1 VHRGPVDN
9 FKVHGLISP
18 ARCKA
23 HPAPEIDVASD
34 ITAGQPPQHGT
45 APTDIAIPPA
55 SAFLITILTIGVG
68 VLVANLYYAQPL
80 IASIG
85 QELHIPPG
93 VAGSIVSVAQ
103 IGYGTGLFLVV
114 PLADLVENKRL
125 VLTLMTFVLIGLVAL
140 ATSSSAIAFF
150 VAAYLI
156 GVSATG
162 AQVLLPYV
170 AYLVPEERRGR
181 VVGNVMAGV
190 LTGIMLARP
199 ASLFISGSFGW
210 RAVFWTSA
218 CLVAAVALLLAR
230 MMPRHKPTGGMHY
243 GRIISTMIHLPPR
256 MPALC
261 WRAAYAALLFGA
273 FNMFWT
279 AAPLMLAGR
288 FHFDEH
294 QIGLFALAGAGGALA
309 APLAG
314 RMSDRDLETETTAG
328 AMLVLA
334 LAFIGTGWA
343 AAAVALGTM
352 VVCTVLLDAAVQ
364 VNQVVSRRTVFATAT
379 ALRGRVNALYM
390 TATFIGGSIG
400 SLLGTL
406 TYSHGGWTATAIAGT
421 VIGATAL
428 ALLGLEVR
436 GK

>member
-1 VHRGPVDN
+1 M
-9 FKVHGLISP
+9 
-18 ARCKA
+18 
-23 HPAPEIDVASD
+23 ASD
-34 ITAGQPPQHGT
+34 ISAELPQQRVTAST
-45 APTDIAIPPA
+45 ETSAAIPPA
-55 SAFLITILTIGVG
+55 SAFLITVLTIGVG

-85 QELHIPPG
+85 RELNIPPG

-125 VLTLMTFVLIGLVAL
+125 VLTLMSLVLVGLVAL
-140 ATSSSAIAFF
+140 ATSSNAIAFF

-156 GVSATG
+156 GVCATG

-218 CLVAAVALLLAR
+218 CLVATVALLLAR
-230 MMPRHKPTGGMHY
+230 MMPRHQPAGGMGY
-243 GRIISTMIHLPPR
+243 ARIIGTMIHLPPR

-261 WRAAYAALLFGA
+261 WRATYAALLFGA

-288 FHFDEH
+288 FHLDEH
-294 QIGLFALAGAGGALA
+294 HIGLFALAGAGGALA

-314 RMSDRDLETETTAG
+314 RLSDRNLEIEATAG
-328 AMLVLA
+328 SMLLLA
-334 LAFIGTGWA
+334 ACFFGTGWA
-343 AAAVALGTM
+343 AAAMAMGSL
-352 VVCTVLLDAAVQ
+352 VVCSVLIDAAVQ
-364 VNQVVSRRTVFATAT
+364 TNQVVSRRTVFATAT

-400 SLLGTL
+400 SLLGSV
-406 TYSHGGWTATAIAGT
+406 TYSSGGWTATAGT
-421 VIGATAL
+421 GVAIGLVAL
-428 ALLGLEVR
+428 GLLGVEVR
-436 GK
+436 GRRAVAG

>member
-1 VHRGPVDN
+1 
-9 FKVHGLISP
+9 
-18 ARCKA
+18 
-23 HPAPEIDVASD
+23 VASD
-34 ITAGQPPQHGT
+34 ITAGAA
-45 APTDIAIPPA
+45 APTPPATSPPATSPAAASPAATPIPPA
-55 SAFLITILTIGVG
+55 SAFLLTILTIGVG

-85 QELHIPPG
+85 KELGIAPG
-93 VAGSIVSVAQ
+93 VAGAIVSVAQ

-125 VLTLMTFVLIGLVAL
+125 VLTLMGLVLVGLVAL
-140 ATSSSAIAFF
+140 ATSSNATAFF

-218 CLVAAVALLLAR
+218 CLVATLALLLAR
-230 MMPRHKPTGGMHY
+230 LMPRHRPAGGMHY
-243 GRIISTMIHLPPR
+243 GRIIASMVHLPPR

-261 WRAAYAALLFGA
+261 WRSAYAALLFGA

-288 FHFDEH
+288 FHLNEH
-294 QIGLFALAGAGGALA
+294 QVGLFALAGAGGALA

-314 RMSDRDLETETTAG
+314 RLSDRNLEAEATAG
-328 AMLVLA
+328 SMIVLA
-334 LAFIGTGWA
+334 LCFFGTGWA
-343 AAAVALGTM
+343 VAATALASM

-364 VNQVVSRRTVFATAT
+364 TNQVVSRRTVFAAST

-400 SLLGTL
+400 SLLGSV
-406 TYSHGGWTATAIAGT
+406 TYSTGGWTATAGT
-421 VIGATAL
+421 GVVIGLVA
-428 ALLGLEVR
+428 LGLFGIEMR
-436 GK
+436 GRRGA